1 MKKPIGQPEVNIG
14 VVGHVDMGKTTLVQ
28 AITGVWTDRHSEEI
42 KRGITI
48 KLGYADVTIYKCPN
62 CPPPQCYTTKK
73 LCKYCGSETEPQRT
87 VSFVDAPGHE
97 ILMATTLSGA
107 ALMDGALMVIA
118 ANEDCPQPQTR
129 EHMLALQIVGVEN
142 IVVVQNK
149 IELVSKEQALR
160 NYKQIVDFLKSR
172 GLDPSKIPIIPA
184 SAILK
189 INIDYILEA
198 IEKFIPTPERDPN
211 LPFEMYVARSF
222 DINKPGTP
230 LDELAG
236 GVVGGSIL
244 QGKVKVGDT
253 VVVRPGVF
261 YKGEFKELEAE
272 VLSIQTGGQNVE
284 EATPGGLVGIELSID
299 PSLTKGDRL
308 VGNVL
313 THPENALPIVNEL
326 TVETHLFEQVVGVKV
341 PIKVD
346 RIKVN
351 EPLMLTVGTATT
363 VGLCTDI
370 KGDLIHIHLKRPV
383 CFKEGQRIAISRN
396 IEGSWR
402 LIGYGICRGE

>member
-1 MKKPIGQPEVNIG
+1 
-14 VVGHVDMGKTTLVQ
+14 
-28 AITGVWTDRHSEEI
+28 
-42 KRGITI
+42 
-48 KLGYADVTIYKCPN
+48 
-62 CPPPQCYTTKK
+62 
-73 LCKYCGSETEPQRT
+73 
-87 VSFVDAPGHE
+87 
-97 ILMATTLSGA
+97 
-107 ALMDGALMVIA
+107 
-118 ANEDCPQPQTR
+118 
-129 EHMLALQIVGVEN
+129 
-142 IVVVQNK
+142 
-149 IELVSKEQALR
+149 
-160 NYKQIVDFLKSR
+160 
-172 GLDPSKIPIIPA
+172 
-184 SAILK
+184 
-189 INIDYILEA
+189 LEA

-230 LDELAG
+230 LEELAG

-253 VVVRPGVF
+253 VVIRPGVF
-261 YKGEFKELEAE
+261 YKGEFKELQAE

-313 THPENALPIVNEL
+313 THPENTLPVVNEL
-326 TVETHLFEQVVGVKV
+326 TIETHLFEQVVGVKV
-341 PIKVD
+341 PIKVEK
-346 RIKVN
+346 IKVG

-363 VGLCTDI
+363 VGLCVNI
-370 KGDLIHIHLKRPV
+370 KGDLLHVRLKRPI